1 MPAAYAAPPKQL
13 HGALFSG
20 QSTAQAAAAPSHAPP
35 VAASQVG
42 IPAHGYAAEQNAR
55 FREYMEDDRTVVEGF
70 DGRADRLFAAV
81 YDGHGGRLAVDF
93 ITARLHEVLAA
104 ELRAS
109 RDTDMQGC
117 LSRAFLKTD
126 RMLLQAGAFRV
137 GSTAA
142 CCVFERDVALGRA
155 LLHTAKCAASLR
167 RDRARHRKP
176 CARHRKPCACSQALR
191 LLASPAPAR
200 A

>member
-55 FREYMEDDRTVVEGF
+55 FREYMEDDRAVVEGF
-70 DGRADRLFAAV
+70 GGRADRLFAAV

-109 RDTDMQGC
+109 RLASLTAATQGMYDMQFG
-117 LSRAFLKTD
+117 
-126 RMLLQAGAFRV
+126 AGQIGNKRRRRTLRRNV
-137 GSTAA
+137 
-142 CCVFERDVALGRA
+142 RDVL
-155 LLHTAKCAASLR
+155 S
-167 RDRARHRKP
+167 
-176 CARHRKPCACSQALR
+176 
-191 LLASPAPAR
+191 
-200 A
+200 

>member
-1 MPAAYAAPPKQL
+1 MPASYAAGPPKQL
-13 HGALFSG
+13 HGAFPGALFP
-20 QSTAQAAAAPSHAPP
+20 AAAAPSRAPP
-35 VAASQVG
+35 AAPSKVV

-55 FREYMEDDRTVVEGF
+55 FRNYMEDDRAVVEGF
-70 DGRADRLFAAV
+70 GGRADRLFAAV

-93 ITARLHEVLAA
+93 ITAHLHEVLAA

-126 RMLLQAGAFRV
+126 RMLLQAGTFRV

-142 CCVFERDVALGRA
+142 CCVFERDDALGRA
-155 LLHTAKCAASLR
+155 LLHTAKCAAPLTQT
-167 RDRARHRKP
+167 AP
-176 CARHRKPCACSQALR
+176 AT
-191 LLASPAPAR
+191 ASPAPAPS
-200 A
+200 